1 MTKIVTFIAEKG
13 GTSRSSV
20 VFSSSWL
27 LAAKGKKVLIIDM
40 DGQAANVSY
49 YAGVNKTPDMHT
61 LVDLF
66 KGVDIKDTIVNIK
79 ENLDII
85 PANAE
90 LTNLGHPANAELTN
104 LGQTAKLSV
113 LKKAVRSIPE
123 YDYVFID
130 VNPTPGW
137 THFLS
142 LSVSD
147 SAIIVSLPDVACLKA
162 NEGILESIDEIQNSS
177 NPNLELLGILFGKN
191 ENRTSMAQQV
201 HEFAESMAQRAGTT
215 VFNASIRNSVVMGEL
230 VAAHK
235 GISDYAPKS
244 PVAGD
249 FDEFVHELLAKIE

>member
-85 PANAE
+85 
-90 LTNLGHPANAELTN
+90 PANAELTN

>member
-27 LAAKGKKVLIIDM
+27 LAAKGKKILIVDM

-85 PANAE
+85 
-90 LTNLGHPANAELTN
+90 PANAELTN

>member
-27 LAAKGKKVLIIDM
+27 LASQGKKVLIIDM

-85 PANAE
+85 
-90 LTNLGHPANAELTN
+90 PANAELTN

>member
-27 LAAKGKKVLIIDM
+27 LAAKGKKILIIDM

-85 PANAE
+85 
-90 LTNLGHPANAELTN
+90 PANAELTN

>member
-27 LAAKGKKVLIIDM
+27 LATKGKKILIIDM

-85 PANAE
+85 
-90 LTNLGHPANAELTN
+90 PANAELTN

>member
-27 LAAKGKKVLIIDM
+27 LASKGKKILIIDM

-90 LTNLGHPANAELTN
+90 LTNLG
-104 LGQTAKLSV
+104 QTAKLSV

-123 YDYVFID
+123 YDFIFID

-142 LSVSD
+142 LSTSD

-177 NPNLELLGILFGKN
+177 NPNLQMLGILFGKN

-201 HEFAESMAQRAGTT
+201 HEFAEKMAQRAGTT
-215 VFNASIRNSVVMGEL
+215 VFNSSIRNSVVMGEL

-235 GISDYAPKS
+235 GISDYSPKS

-249 FDEFVHELLAKIE
+249 FNEFVNEFLSKVN

>member
-27 LAAKGKKVLIIDM
+27 LASKGKKILIIDM

-90 LTNLGHPANAELTN
+90 LTNLG
-104 LGQTAKLSV
+104 QTAKLSV

-123 YDYVFID
+123 YDFIFID

-142 LSVSD
+142 LSISD

-162 NEGILESIDEIQNSS
+162 NEGILESIDEI
-177 NPNLELLGILFGKN
+177 
-191 ENRTSMAQQV
+191 
-201 HEFAESMAQRAGTT
+201 MAQRAGTT
-215 VFNASIRNSVVMGEL
+215 VFNSSIRNSVVMGEL

-235 GISDYAPKS
+235 GISDYSPKS

-249 FDEFVHELLAKIE
+249 FNEFVNEFLSKVN

>member
-49 YAGVNKTPDMHT
+49 YAGVNKTPNMHT

-66 KGVDIKDTIVNIK
+66 KGVDIRDTIVNIK

-85 PANAE
+85 
-90 LTNLGHPANAELTN
+90 PANAELTN

>member
-27 LAAKGKKVLIIDM
+27 LASKGKKILIIDM

-90 LTNLGHPANAELTN
+90 LTNLG
-104 LGQTAKLSV
+104 QTAKLSV

-123 YDYVFID
+123 YDFIFID

-142 LSVSD
+142 LSISD

-177 NPNLELLGILFGKN
+177 NPNLQILGILFGKN

-201 HEFAESMAQRAGTT
+201 HEFAEKMAQRAGTT
-215 VFNASIRNSVVMGEL
+215 VFNSSIRNSVVMGEL

-235 GISDYAPKS
+235 GISDYSPKS

-249 FDEFVHELLAKIE
+249 FNEFVNEFLSKVN

>member
-27 LAAKGKKVLIIDM
+27 LASKGKKILIIDM

-90 LTNLGHPANAELTN
+90 LTNLG
-104 LGQTAKLSV
+104 QTAKLSV

-123 YDYVFID
+123 YDFIFID

-142 LSVSD
+142 LSISD

-177 NPNLELLGILFGKN
+177 NPNLQMLGILFGKN
-191 ENRTSMAQQV
+191 ENITSMTQ
-201 HEFAESMAQRAGTT
+201 
-215 VFNASIRNSVVMGEL
+215 
-230 VAAHK
+230 
-235 GISDYAPKS
+235 
-244 PVAGD
+244 PVR
-249 FDEFVHELLAKIE
+249 

>member
-27 LAAKGKKVLIIDM
+27 LASKGKKILIIDM

-90 LTNLGHPANAELTN
+90 LTNLG
-104 LGQTAKLSV
+104 QTAKLSV

-123 YDYVFID
+123 YDFIFID

-142 LSVSD
+142 LSISD

-177 NPNLELLGILFGKN
+177 NPNLQMLGILFGKN

-201 HEFAESMAQRAGTT
+201 HEFAEKMAQRAGTT
-215 VFNASIRNSVVMGEL
+215 VFNSSIRNSVVMGEL

-235 GISDYAPKS
+235 GISDYSPKS
-244 PVAGD
+244 PVSGD
-249 FDEFVHELLAKIE
+249 FNEFVNEFLSKVN

>member
-1 MTKIVTFIAEKG
+1 MTQIVTFIAEKG

-27 LAAKGKKVLIIDM
+27 LASQGKKVLIIDM

-49 YAGVNKTPDMHT
+49 YAGVTKTPDMHT
-61 LVDLF
+61 IIDIF
-66 KGVDIKDTIVNIK
+66 KGLDIKDTIVNIK

-85 PANAE
+85 
-90 LTNLGHPANAELTN
+90 PANAELTN

-123 YDYVFID
+123 YDFIFID

-142 LSVSD
+142 LSISD
-147 SAIIVSLPDVACLKA
+147 ASIIVSLPDVACLKA
-162 NEGILESIDEIQNSS
+162 NEGILETIDEIQNTS
-177 NPNLELLGILFGKN
+177 NPNLALLGILFGKN

-201 HEFAESMAQRAGTT
+201 HDFAESMAQKAGTS
-215 VFNASIRNSVVMGEL
+215 VFNSSIRNSVVMGEL

-235 GISDYAPKS
+235 GISDYSPKS

-249 FDEFVHELLAKIE
+249 FNDFISEFLSRIN

>member
-90 LTNLGHPANAELTN
+90 LTNLG
-104 LGQTAKLSV
+104 QTAKLSV

-142 LSVSD
+142 LSVSN

>member
-27 LAAKGKKVLIIDM
+27 LATKGKKILIIDM

-49 YAGVNKTPDMHT
+49 YAGVNKTPNMHT

-66 KGVDIKDTIVNIK
+66 KGVDIKDTIVGIK

-85 PANAE
+85 
-90 LTNLGHPANAELTN
+90 PANAELTN

-201 HEFAESMAQRAGTT
+201 HDFADAMAKRAGTT

-249 FDEFVHELLAKIE
+249 FDEFVNELLAKIE

>member
-90 LTNLGHPANAELTN
+90 LTNLG
-104 LGQTAKLSV
+104 QTAKLSV

-142 LSVSD
+142 LSVSN

-249 FDEFVHELLAKIE
+249 FNEFVNELLAKIE

>member
-27 LAAKGKKVLIIDM
+27 LASKGKKILIIDM

-66 KGVDIKDTIVNIK
+66 KGVDIKNTIVNIK

-85 PANAE
+85 
-90 LTNLGHPANAELTN
+90 PANAELTN

-123 YDYVFID
+123 YDFIFID

-142 LSVSD
+142 LSISD

-177 NPNLELLGILFGKN
+177 NPNLQMLGILFGKN

-201 HEFAESMAQRAGTT
+201 HEFAEKMAQRAGTT
-215 VFNASIRNSVVMGEL
+215 VFNSSIRNSVVMGEL

-235 GISDYAPKS
+235 GISDYSPKS

-249 FDEFVHELLAKIE
+249 FNEFVNEFLSKVN

>member
-27 LAAKGKKVLIIDM
+27 LASKGKKILIIDM

-90 LTNLGHPANAELTN
+90 LTNLG
-104 LGQTAKLSV
+104 QTAKLSV

-123 YDYVFID
+123 YDFIFID

-142 LSVSD
+142 LSISD

-177 NPNLELLGILFGKN
+177 NPNLQMLGILFGKN

-201 HEFAESMAQRAGTT
+201 HEFAEKMAQRAGTT
-215 VFNASIRNSVVMGEL
+215 VFNSSIRNSVVMGEL

-235 GISDYAPKS
+235 GISDYSPKS

-249 FDEFVHELLAKIE
+249 FNEFVNEFLSKVN

>member
-85 PANAE
+85 
-90 LTNLGHPANAELTN
+90 PANAELTN

-244 PVAGD
+244 PVAGG